1 MLRLFIGL
9 SMRFVIDA
17 DGTHWAI
24 VNEKTS
30 SCRPSFWQ
38 AMEVEKE
45 PSSVANTIQM
55 EVAEAMETF

>member
-1 MLRLFIGL
+1 
-9 SMRFVIDA
+9 MRFVIDA

-30 SCRPSFWQ
+30 SCRTSFWQ